1 MALSDELRK
10 RVGTR
15 TDKGTRITE
24 KLVNQVGGD
33 EAGLVIIADNTA
45 EVIAAMDEAIARA
58 LEAIGIQA
66 EGDAKALCPV
76 DTGRLRNSITH
87 TIDASDNTAVIG
99 TNVEYAK
106 WVHEGT
112 SKRTGQPFLTDAVTQ
127 NADTYRAIAK
137 KMLESA

>member
-1 MALSDELRK
+1 MALSDDLRK

-15 TDKGTRITE
+15 TDRGTAITE
-24 KLVNQVGGD
+24 QLVEQVKGD
-33 EAGLVIIADNTA
+33 EDGLVIIADNTA
-45 EVIAAMDEAIARA
+45 EIIRGMELAIARA

-99 TNVEYAK
+99 TNVEYASY
-106 WVHEGT
+106 VHNGT
-112 SKRTGQPFLTDAVTQ
+112 SRTKAQPFLTDAVTQ